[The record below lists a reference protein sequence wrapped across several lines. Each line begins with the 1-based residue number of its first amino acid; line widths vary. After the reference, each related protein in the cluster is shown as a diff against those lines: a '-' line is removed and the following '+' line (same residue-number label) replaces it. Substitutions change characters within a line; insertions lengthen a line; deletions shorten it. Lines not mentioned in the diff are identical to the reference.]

1 MRNRGILE
9 KEHGQSRGDR
19 EQKPHMGPI
28 CSQRVAQ
35 LLIKEKLL
43 TFHNRGWQVKDFGAF
58 GAFEW
63 GFIIIEIDEFQGY
76 HHFKR
81 DICSLVEQGLK
92 YVYPEH
98 IVCWL

>member
-1 MRNRGILE
+1 MTIQTTHLESETPNPTARHFVILPTHHE
-9 KEHGQSRGDR
+9 DVLH
-19 EQKPHMGPI
+19 
-28 CSQRVAQ
+28 
-35 LLIKEKLL
+35 LKEKLL
-43 TFHNRGWQVKDFGAF
+43 TFQNRGWQVKDFGAF

>member
-1 MRNRGILE
+1 MITNPTHSQFETQNSVTRHLVILPT
-9 KEHGQSRGDR
+9 
-19 EQKPHMGPI
+19 PHEDVL
-28 CSQRVAQ
+28 R
-35 LLIKEKLL
+35 LKEKLL
-43 TFHNRGWQVKDFGAF
+43 TFRDRGWQVKDFGAF

-98 IVCWL
+98 IICWL